1 MKAINNWDNVKASAD
16 FTVLPTGG
24 YVCRIQ
30 GAKISEY
37 QTRDGGTFER
47 LEVAVDIEEG
57 EYKGY
62 YRQEFDR
69 QQTEDKKWRGVFRLY
84 VPSGDGSEQD
94 GWNTAKLKRF
104 VTDVEDS
111 NPGYR
116 WDWDEKKL
124 KGKLVGLTFRREEW
138 QKKDT
143 GEFKWSVNP
152 FQAYTVEDIRQNKF
166 QMPKDKPLKGKTAAA
181 AQPKFED
188 VVETNVDDDL
198 PFDY

>member
-1 MKAINNWDNVKASAD
+1 MKAINNWDNVKASTD
-16 FTVLPTGG
+16 FTTLPAGG

-37 QTRDGGTFER
+37 QSHNGSTFER

-62 YRQEFDR
+62 YRQDFDN

-94 GWNTAKLKRF
+94 NWSTAKLKRF

-138 QKKDT
+138 EYNGRNGWKT
-143 GEFKWSVNP
+143 NP
-152 FQAYTVEDIRQNKF
+152 FQAYTVDDIHQDKF
-166 QMPKDKPLKGKTAAA
+166 QMPKDKPLKNK
-181 AQPKFED
+181 PVSKEVPRFED